1 MRGVISAPLV
11 AVVLAAML
19 GGCGPKAAHAYP
31 PDARAKFEGC
41 PVGDPKCDCMW
52 EHITREMTPE
62 QFDAA
67 MTRFKEQGLMD
78 PKLTAARLECRE
90 AK

>member
-1 MRGVISAPLV
+1 MRGVIGALL
-11 AVVLAAML
+11 LAAML
-19 GGCGPKAAHAYP
+19 GGCGPKAAHAFP
-31 PDARAKFEGC
+31 PEARAKFGEGC

-52 EHITREMTPE
+52 EHIVRDMTPE

-67 MTRFKEQGLMD
+67 MARFNEKGLMD
-78 PKLTAARLECRE
+78 PKLTTARLECRE